1 MKVITKQTID
11 SLILVAMQELDTLTV
26 SKLRSMREKPEV
38 PANKMSAYVL
48 LYSVGMSVP
57 RIARFD
63 LHNGFDADAKK
74 TGLVG
79 CICRFINRRARS
91 TVLSRLRRKYE

>member
-26 SKLRSMREKPEV
+26 SKSKLRSMREKPEV

-48 LYSVGMSVP
+48 LYSAGMSVP

-63 LHNGFDADAKK
+63 LDNGFDADDKK
-74 TGLVG
+74 DAIDWLYLPIYKPEG
-79 CICRFINRRARS
+79 
-91 TVLSRLRRKYE
+91 KE